1 METAID
7 RDNQKIKK
15 GKTKRKKN
23 IMRKKVKEKDS

>member
-7 RDNQKIKK
+7 RDNQKKK

-23 IMRKKVKEKDS
+23 IMRKKVKKKDS